1 MRSTINKNADDF
13 DLERGLR
20 LTPADLEALDRAR
33 AVRPRSFEKYLRWL
47 SEITAGVP
55 SSRDDLNTMADTP
68 FEL

>member
-1 MRSTINKNADDF
+1 MRSTINENADEF
-13 DLERGLR
+13 DLEDGLR

-33 AVRPRSFEKYLRWL
+33 AVRPLSFEKYLLWL

-55 SSRDDLNTMADTP
+55 PRRDLSGQDTP

>member
-1 MRSTINKNADDF
+1 MRSTINENADEL

-20 LTPADLEALDRAR
+20 LTAADVEALDRAR
-33 AVRPRSFEKYLRWL
+33 QVRPRTFEKYLQWL

-55 SSRDDLNTMADTP
+55 SPRDISGPDTP